1 MTVQQ
6 AIFGYTT
13 DNTVNRHGASI
24 VRMVFYMYV
33 VCELSHE
40 KIAFHLNRLGIAGP
54 SERWTDLLV
63 YELLTN
69 PSYIGQGPAPDI
81 LQDIEAWEL
90 AQQGCST
97 FFSTVRAG

>member
-1 MTVQQ
+1 MTTQQ
-6 AIFGYTT
+6 AIFGYNT
-13 DNTVNRHGASI
+13 DNTVNRNEAAI

-40 KIAFHLNRLGIAGP
+40 RIAFHLNRLGIAVPG
-54 SERWTDLLV
+54 EHWTDILV

-69 PSYIGQGPAPDI
+69 SAYIGVDAPDI
-81 LQDIEAWEL
+81 LQDIKAWKL

-97 FFSTVRAG
+97 LLSTARTT